1 MGYILETYAGH
12 ITGKL
17 FDKRT
22 PQALLFLNK
31 SQRNFFR
38 QQLIFRIVEK
48 KNENSGS
55 YGKKIYSAE
64 KSEN

>member
-31 SQRNFFR
+31 SQQMNFFR
-38 QQLIFRIVEK
+38 PQLIFRIVEK
-48 KNENSGS
+48 KREFW
-55 YGKKIYSAE
+55 ILW
-64 KSEN
+64 